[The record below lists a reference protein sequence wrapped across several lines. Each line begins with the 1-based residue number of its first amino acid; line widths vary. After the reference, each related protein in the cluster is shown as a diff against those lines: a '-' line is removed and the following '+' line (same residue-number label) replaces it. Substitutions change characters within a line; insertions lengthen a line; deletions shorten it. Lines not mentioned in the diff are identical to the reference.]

1 MASVGL
7 PPAAS
12 QGEHEDTHI
21 FNHIKVAT
29 YNVGASQDISFQSHG
44 KMEDFK
50 TKLMVSSKGETGGRA
65 CIHHPKGLPRGRAH
79 PSGGA
84 RPLLGL

>member
-1 MASVGL
+1 MAV
-7 PPAAS
+7 
-12 QGEHEDTHI
+12 EHEDADI

-50 TKLMVSSKGETGGRA
+50 TKLMVSSTGETGGWA
-65 CIHHPKGLPRGRAH
+65 CIHHPKSLREAGPIRREG
-79 PSGGA
+79 PSCA
-84 RPLLGL
+84 SRS